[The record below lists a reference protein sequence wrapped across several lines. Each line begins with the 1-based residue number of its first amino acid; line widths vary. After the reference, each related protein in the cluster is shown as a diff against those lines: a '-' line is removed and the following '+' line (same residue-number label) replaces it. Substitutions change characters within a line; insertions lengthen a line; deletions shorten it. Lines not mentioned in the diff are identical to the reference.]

1 MDKTVESRTIFDWR
15 LCVLFGHGASTCY
28 FFSCCVSCICICIC
42 ACCPDTK
49 QAYVIVVFLVFV
61 FVFVFEGVR
70 VLWTR
75 SKHTPLS
82 LSGAPPPP
90 TCLWWWPAVLKVL
103 DVWEGDTSRIAYIIG
118 DLFWDI
124 SQTKDTFSHFGFNKI
139 GSETGCAV
147 ALFAII
153 WYTQSL
159 DAPLLYLPAL

>member
-1 MDKTVESRTIFDWR
+1 MDKAVESRTIFDWR
-15 LCVLFGHGASTCY
+15 LCVLFGHGASTRY
-28 FFSCCVSCICICIC
+28 SFSCLLHLYLSLCVLF
-42 ACCPDTK
+42 TK
-49 QAYVIVVFLVFV
+49 QAHVIVAFLVFV

>member
-1 MDKTVESRTIFDWR
+1 MDKTVESRRIFDWR
-15 LCVLFGHGASTCY
+15 LCVLFGQGASTCY
-28 FFSCCVSCICICIC
+28 SFSCLLHLYLSLCVLF
-42 ACCPDTK
+42 TK
-49 QAYVIVVFLVFV
+49 QAHVIVAFLV